1 MGLITD
7 VRDAWSEGGM
17 TPLSTKEL
25 SAGQPQ
31 GGAAWWLSRAGE
43 MRQLRQIG
51 NGSSSSIVVACLQV
65 LTNAF
70 TEAPVRVV
78 EPDPD
83 GLLVPVRDHPLVAKV
98 ERPNDFMTSD
108 LLWQHYI
115 WSSRL
120 DGNAYYFK
128 ERSAAGRVA
137 EIWPLRSDLV
147 EPRTIPGS
155 NSLIDYYSYRPRGT
169 ETRIPPSEIL
179 HLRFGLDPTNHA
191 KGLAPLKVVLK
202 EILGDEEA
210 SRFSASLLSNMA
222 IPGVI
227 LTPKG
232 DGLGPRQPEADQI
245 RDKWQE
251 RFGRD
256 RRGEPLV
263 LTGAMDVEMVS
274 FSPQQ
279 MDLKQLRRVP
289 EERVSGVL
297 GVPAILA
304 GLGAGIESSS
314 GKSETVALIET
325 FTEITIIPDWRRIG
339 RQLTFDLLPEW
350 DLRPGRSVEFDTSD
364 VRALQDDENEIWERS
379 DVGIRGG
386 WLTVAEGKKMVGLE
400 PGEHDDVYLRS
411 IGTEAIPSSEAP
423 LRLDPGNG
431 SRRVRELSSGD

>member
-1 MGLITD
+1 MGLIAN
-7 VRDAWSEGGM
+7 VRDAWSEGEI
-17 TPLSTKEL
+17 PIETKEL
-25 SAGQPQ
+25 SAGQPH

-70 TEAPVRVV
+70 TEAPVAVMQ
-78 EPDPD
+78 EDPD
-83 GLLVPVRDHPLVAKV
+83 GLASAVKDHPLVAKV
-98 ERPNDFMTSD
+98 ERPNEFMTSD

-120 DGNAYYFK
+120 EGNAYYFK

-137 EIWPLRSDLV
+137 ELWPLRSDLV
-147 EPRTIPGS
+147 EPRSAEGS
-155 NSLIDYYSYRPRGT
+155 NNLIDFYAYRPRGT
-169 ETRIPPSEIL
+169 EVRIAPSEIL

-210 SRFSASLLSNMA
+210 SRFSAALLSNMA

-227 LTPKG
+227 LSPRG
-232 DGLGPRQPEADQI
+232 DQMGPRQPEADQI
-245 RDKWQE
+245 RDKWLE

-263 LTGAMDVEMVS
+263 LSGAMDVEMVS

-339 RQLTFDLLPEW
+339 RQLTYDLLPEW
-350 DLRPGRSVEFDTSD
+350 DLRPNRWVAFDTTD
-364 VRALQDDENEIWERS
+364 VRALQDDENEIWTRS
-379 DVGIRGG
+379 DTGIRGG
-386 WLTVAEGKKMVGLE
+386 WLTVAEGKKMVGLD
-400 PGEHDDVYLRS
+400 PGENDDVYLRS
-411 IGTEAIPSSEAP
+411 IGTEAIPSTEAP
-423 LRLDPGNG
+423 LRPVDGNG
-431 SRRVRELSSGD
+431 AGTIVGRLAE